1 MQKIANTFCIVVYPN
16 LTLMSENNTL
26 HYNEDMEHIEW
37 CRNFER
43 QLQRNRVDRFWKSC
57 YGYMLDRITI
67 MYLFVHKKQPHL
79 PLLDVDS
86 ARIVTSYL
94 YSDWVREKINLVW
107 EMEEWWKEEGW
118 KYDDYD

>member
-1 MQKIANTFCIVVYPN
+1 MQKIANAFCIVVYPN
-16 LTLMSENNTL
+16 LTLMSENNRV
-26 HYNEDMEHIEW
+26 HCNEDMEHTEW

-43 QLQRNRVDRFWKSC
+43 QLQRDRLDQFWDRC

-67 MYLFVHKKQPHL
+67 MYLFVHKKQPQL
-79 PLLDVDS
+79 PLLDTDS

-94 YSDWVREKINLVW
+94 YGDWVREKINLSW

-118 KYDDYD
+118 KYDDND